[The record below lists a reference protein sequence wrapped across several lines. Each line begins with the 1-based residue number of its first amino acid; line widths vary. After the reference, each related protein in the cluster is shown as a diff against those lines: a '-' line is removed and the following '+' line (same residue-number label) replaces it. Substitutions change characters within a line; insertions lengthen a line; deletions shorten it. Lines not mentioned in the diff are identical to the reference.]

1 MGFLAHRL
9 EKIRK
14 ESDFFSW
21 FHLEE
26 DGAPR
31 EEANRKVTVFKP
43 SGEAFRDLV
52 SLTVAVDGE
61 GRIRE
66 MELSLSRSFIDDAS
80 NGIFA
85 RDIAKSLLRSAV
97 PRENQTEVADLA
109 NEIEFQ
115 YSSNRPVLTAQQN
128 LPQLPESPTLGYQVF
143 LGKEKRYEQLLSRCI
158 VRLENGAE
166 RLKISLTSR
175 GATG

>member
-14 ESDFFSW
+14 ESEFFSW

-31 EEANRKVTVFKP
+31 EQGDRKIILFRPT
-43 SGEAFRDLV
+43 GEVFRDLV
-52 SLTVAVDGE
+52 TVTAAVDGE

-66 MELSLSRSFIDDAS
+66 MELVLSRAFVDDDA

-85 RDIAKSLLRSAV
+85 RDIAKGLLRSAV

-115 YSSNRPVLTAQQN
+115 FSSSRPVLASSAN
-128 LPQLPESPTLGYQVF
+128 LPKLPDSPTLGYQVF

-158 VRLENGAE
+158 VRLENTSDQ
-166 RLKISLTSR
+166 LKISLASR
-175 GATG
+175 GSPG